1 MSGTKAPKGA
11 FVRTKTTVV
20 HGGPGR
26 PQFIIERSSW
36 PVPRTQPAPRTSMAY
51 VIISCM
57 HRLIAVLLLLL
68 MPVQF
73 AFAAAAP
80 YCAMEKVETPPH
92 LGHHEHVDDT
102 VPAQEDGKGDA
113 SLPDNC
119 SICHLASAQPTCSTP
134 SPGAPAQA
142 ALPRARPDDRQPQH
156 LVEPTERP
164 PLTSLA

>member
-1 MSGTKAPKGA
+1 
-11 FVRTKTTVV
+11 
-20 HGGPGR
+20 
-26 PQFIIERSSW
+26 
-36 PVPRTQPAPRTSMAY
+36 MAY
-51 VIISCM
+51 VIISRM
-57 HRLIAVLLLLL
+57 HRLIAVLLLLI

-73 AFAAAAP
+73 AFAVAAP

-92 LGHHEHVDDT
+92 FGHHEHVVNTAPD
-102 VPAQEDGKGDA
+102 DGKGDA

-134 SPGAPAQA
+134 LPGAPAQA
-142 ALPRARPDDRQPQH
+142 ALPRASTDDRQPQH